1 MTASTHRVTRVTQQW
16 GNHAPWPAPGQQQG
30 GWGQPS
36 FGQQYG
42 PPPQQASA
50 GPQQGQPAPWQQPG
64 GWQGAQPGPYAGA
77 QPGGWQ
83 QPQGWQQQPQQP
95 GGWQQQGPWG
105 QPVPVPPKRRGPGR
119 AILIAL
125 GLVAL
130 AFVGLALASAL
141 TQPTYQ
147 NENYQVPA
155 ADTAPPDIPAPQD
168 AASLRTA
175 LENNPLYGQ
184 KVASPVRCDMDNPD
198 LLAAP
203 DPVLKAHFEAQMA
216 CLMRVWGPAF
226 DATNTWKLYRPT
238 VTIYSDKANTP
249 CGSNIPVNAFYCP
262 VNQQVYYSRLLPKVA
277 ADLQRPMAGDYVLA
291 HEFGHVIQGRSG
303 IVASSSIAQRQATSK
318 SDAYQIS
325 RRSELQADCL
335 SGMWLKSVAQSRGL
349 TQQNLNDIFAAM
361 AAGGDDALNG
371 KSEGDHG
378 QAASRRYWGQMGLST
393 DEIGRCNTWTA
404 GRELV
409 R

>member
-1 MTASTHRVTRVTQQW
+1 MTQQW
-16 GNHAPWPAPGQQQG
+16 GNDAPWPPPGQQQA
-30 GWGQPS
+30 GWGQPA
-36 FGQQYG
+36 FGQHYG
-42 PPPQQASA
+42 QWPQQPPHAQQAPHAQQPPQAQW
-50 GPQQGQPAPWQQPG
+50 PQPGQPGPWQQPG
-64 GWQGAQPGPYAGA
+64 GGQGGQPGPYAGG

-83 QPQGWQQQPQQP
+83 QPGPWQS
-95 GGWQQQGPWG
+95 QQGPWG

-119 AILIAL
+119 IILAAL

-130 AFVGLALASAL
+130 AFIGLALASAL

-147 NENYQVPA
+147 NEDYQVPA
-155 ADTAPPDIPAPQD
+155 ADTSPPDIPAPQD

-175 LENNPLYGQ
+175 LENNPLYRQ

-198 LLAAP
+198 LLAAS
-203 DPVLKAHFEAQMA
+203 DAVLKAHFEAQMA

-226 DATNTWKLYRPT
+226 DATNTWRLYRPT
-238 VTIYSDKANTP
+238 VTIYSDKVTTP

-262 VNQQVYYSRLLPKVA
+262 VNQQVYYSRQLPKVVS
-277 ADLQRPMAGDYVLA
+277 DLQKPMTADYVLA

-318 SDAYQIS
+318 TEAYQIS
-325 RRSELQADCL
+325 RRSELQADCF
-335 SGMWLKSVAQSRGL
+335 SGMWLKSVAQSRGM
-349 TQQNLNDIFAAM
+349 TQQNLNDILSAM
-361 AAGGDDALNG
+361 ASGGDDALNG
-371 KSEGDHG
+371 KQEGDHG

-393 DEIGRCNTWTA
+393 EDIGRCNTWTA